1 MAQSTLT
8 QQPRPINYAA
18 LAEVLLLSGT
28 GALLTV
34 KWMRGA
40 LDFYIHPR
48 YTVLVLL
55 AALVLFLMGG
65 VRLRDLFA
73 PQANRRLNGL
83 HLLLALPLLL
93 GVLVPAQP
101 LGADTLAGRGLDL
114 STAPLLSQQPVEG
127 DPAQWNLLQ
136 WAMALPVQGEELS
149 GETVDVVG
157 FVFQDERMGR
167 DAFYV
172 ARYVITCCAADGTA
186 AGLPVQWP
194 DGEALPADTWVR
206 VQGTLARIT
215 TGDGLTIPAIAATS
229 VEPVDQPESPY
240 LFP

>member
-1 MAQSTLT
+1 MAQPTPT
-8 QQPRPINYAA
+8 RPPRPINYAA
-18 LAEVLLLSGT
+18 LTDVLLLSGT

-65 VRLRDLFA
+65 ARLRDLFA
-73 PQANRRLNGL
+73 PRAGQRLTTL

-114 STAPLLSQQPVEG
+114 TNAPLLSQQAVEG
-127 DPAQWNLLQ
+127 DPIDWNLLE
-136 WAMALPVQGEELS
+136 WTTALSLRGDELRGEP
-149 GETVDVVG
+149 VDVVG
-157 FVFQDERMGR
+157 FVFQDERVGR

-172 ARYVITCCAADGTA
+172 ARYVITCCAADGAA

-194 DGEALPADTWVR
+194 DGDTLPTNTWVR
-206 VQGTLARIT
+206 VQGTLAT
-215 TGDGLTIPAIAATS
+215 TTIGDGQTIPAVAADS
-229 VEPVDQPESPY
+229 VEPIEQPESPY